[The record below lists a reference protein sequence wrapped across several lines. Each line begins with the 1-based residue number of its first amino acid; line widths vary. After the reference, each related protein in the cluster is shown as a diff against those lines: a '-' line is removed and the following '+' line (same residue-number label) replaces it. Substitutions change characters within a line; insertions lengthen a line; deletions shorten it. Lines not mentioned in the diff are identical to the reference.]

1 MQTFNGSCVVT
12 CEGEA
17 ATSISTSLAIQ
28 LSIRNACC
36 EAESRRLQF
45 MNGYP
50 SELAFGLNPSK
61 RDRLGSLPLN
71 DDIPSTLVDGGGP

>member
-36 EAESRRLQF
+36 EAETETSTV
-45 MNGYP
+45 Y
-50 SELAFGLNPSK
+50 EW
-61 RDRLGSLPLN
+61 LPE
-71 DDIPSTLVDGGGP
+71 